1 MEMLLKTFIEQRENR
16 YWAIIVLVI
25 SATLALVG
33 VTLAHFH
40 TEEKVPL
47 SMQ

>member
-1 MEMLLKTFIEQRENR
+1 MLLKTFIEKRENKS
-16 YWAIIVLVI
+16 WAIIVFVL
-25 SATLALVG
+25 SATFALVG

-40 TEEKVPL
+40 PEEKVPL

>member
-1 MEMLLKTFIEQRENR
+1 MLLKTFIEKRENR
-16 YWAIIVLVI
+16 YWAIIVFVL

-40 TEEKVPL
+40 TKEKVLL